1 MQNHLDVVGVP
12 LRFFDAVDGRKMTAN
27 ALMKAAPKGGV
38 DYCGMLAPTEIGC
51 ALSHLAVIREIAEG
65 QNEYAAV
72 MEDDV
77 FVLPEARK
85 FFDEKFLSSLP
96 AFDILQLIGI
106 DPKQKSR
113 LALNLGNV
121 DGYQICALPRC
132 HYSMCGLIYTRAAAR
147 LIGANITK
155 ITAPIDNMLFSDC
168 RVMGLRIIEVR
179 PPILRYNSNLSS
191 VIGSRRGPDRF
202 FSKVDREFLRIRNW
216 MRRWR
221 SFVRVWGL
229 SSILRLR
236 RTMPS
241 LKQSNAQTVSLHN

>member
-1 MQNHLDVVGVP
+1 MSDE
-12 LRFFDAVDGRKMTAN
+12 

-38 DYCGMLAPTEIGC
+38 DYCGMLTPREIGC
-51 ALSHLAVIREIAEG
+51 ALSHLALIRKIAEG
-65 QNEYAAV
+65 QDEYAAV

-96 AFDILQLIGI
+96 EFDILQLIGI

-113 LALNLGNV
+113 LALNVGNL
-121 DGYQICALPRC
+121 DGYQIYALPRC
-132 HYSMCGLIYTRAAAR
+132 HYSMCGLVYTRAAAR
-147 LIGANITK
+147 LIGADITK
-155 ITAPIDNMLFSDC
+155 ITAPIDNMLFSDR

-179 PPILRYNSNLSS
+179 PPILRYNTDLSS
-191 VIGSRRGPDRF
+191 VIGTRRGPDSF
-202 FSKVDREFLRIRNW
+202 FGKVDREFRRLRNW

-236 RTMPS
+236 ST
-241 LKQSNAQTVSLHN
+241 